1 MTKLIGLTGRSGAGK
16 SAAAEILLELGYP
29 IINAD
34 AVYHALISENTPCTE
49 ELLES
54 FGAEIAA
61 EKSGIDRKKLALR
74 VFGQENTPK
83 LLHTLNE
90 ITHKYIMADIRSL
103 VQSYRERSFPAVIL
117 DAPQLFEA
125 GADRECDAILG
136 IIASDA
142 VCIERIT
149 KRDGISSEAAAARLA
164 AQHPSD
170 YFRQKCTAVLV
181 NEGDLE
187 SLRMGI
193 CQFLK
198 DIGV

>member
-29 IINAD
+29 VINAD
-34 AVYHALISENTPCTE
+34 AVYHALIAQSSPCTE

-54 FGAEIAA
+54 FGKEIAG
-61 EKSGIDRKKLALR
+61 ENGGIDRKKLAMR
-74 VFGQENTPK
+74 VFGHENTPK

-90 ITHKYIMADIRSL
+90 ITHKYIMADIRNL
-103 VQSYRERSFPAVIL
+103 VQDYRERSVPAVIL

-149 KRDGISSEAAAARLA
+149 KRDGISSEAAARRLE

-170 YFRQKCTAVLV
+170 YFRK
-181 NEGDLE
+181 
-187 SLRMGI
+187 
-193 CQFLK
+193 F
-198 DIGV
+198 